1 MCKQTLCLVMKII
14 NEKESLLL
22 SLLLLLLLLLVLL
35 LLLLLLLLLSSF
47 CNIDFDIDN
56 MGISAFNSH
65 AAGKEHI
72 NIVKGASIF
81 FTSEE

>member
-22 SLLLLLLLLLVLL
+22 S
-35 LLLLLLLLLSSF
+35 LLLLLLSSF